1 MNKKTE
7 WINNVESSI
16 NGILSAEVNP
26 YLYSKIL
33 TKIQSKTNQLIAPKF
48 IFASLIA
55 LLILITLNIFIFKS
69 TSTNSS
75 SAANDLKKLS
85 NTFQL
90 LNENTLNYN

>member
-69 TSTNSS
+69 SFTNST